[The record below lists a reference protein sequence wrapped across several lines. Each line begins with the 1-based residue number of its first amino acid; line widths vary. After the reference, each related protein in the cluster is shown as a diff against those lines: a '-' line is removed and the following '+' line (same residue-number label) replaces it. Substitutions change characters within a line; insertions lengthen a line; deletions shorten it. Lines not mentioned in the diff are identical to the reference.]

1 MVHQKLNQCSDS
13 RTLVNE
19 LNIPQEAEDGLRM
32 QETLHS
38 GSVVN
43 IKQELENNV

>member
-1 MVHQKLNQCSDS
+1 MVHQKLDQCSDS

-19 LNIPQEAEDGLRM
+19 LNIPQAEDGLRM
-32 QETLHS
+32 QPTLNS

-43 IKQELENNV
+43 IKQELEDNV